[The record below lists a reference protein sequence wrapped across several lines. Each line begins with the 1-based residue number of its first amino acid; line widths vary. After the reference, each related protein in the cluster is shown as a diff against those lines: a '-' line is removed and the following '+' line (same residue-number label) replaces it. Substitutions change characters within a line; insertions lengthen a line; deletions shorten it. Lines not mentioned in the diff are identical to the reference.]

1 MALMTRENFG
11 ELMTPVHKKIF
22 FDSYGEVPMKY
33 KSIFK
38 TGIGGNKW
46 LFIANGVA
54 SVLMLIVLLIPGLQ
68 QLFGIIMLP
77 IDKLVECIILIFI
90 PVIIVEIMK
99 LLKINTSKDE

>member
-38 TGIGGNKW
+38 TEKM
-46 LFIANGVA
+46 
-54 SVLMLIVLLIPGLQ
+54 LMV
-68 QLFGIIMLP
+68 
-77 IDKLVECIILIFI
+77 
-90 PVIIVEIMK
+90 
-99 LLKINTSKDE
+99 